1 MSRIELDS
9 AGPKCNLTAIEKYYE
24 NNLSSIVRLESPS
37 PSNKTVSS
45 TSSIVNDVALRDHG
59 DSSATASDSELEELE
74 LDSVPARDRFLRYR
88 DEHRDQPAANNLF
101 PNDGNVIVVGSS
113 DNNIAQASGPQINT
127 VAIQNSSDI
136 QFGNKK
142 IYNGPVTIK
151 QFLFDDK
158 NNKWIRSNAENGQ
171 LENGISNK
179 GFDGKIAISSLR
191 SKFFFKYSSL
201 IKYSP
206 H

>member
-9 AGPKCNLTAIEKYYE
+9 AGAKCNLSAIEKYYE

-45 TSSIVNDVALRDHG
+45 TNSIVNDVALRDDHG
-59 DSSATASDSELEELE
+59 DSSTTASDSELEELE
-74 LDSVPARDRFLRYR
+74 LDSVPARDRFLRYHN
-88 DEHRDQPAANNLF
+88 EHRDQTAENNSF

-158 NNKWIRSNAENGQ
+158 NNKWIRSNPENGQ
-171 LENGISNK
+171 LENGVSNK
-179 GFDGKIAISSLR
+179 GFDGKIAMSSL
-191 SKFFFKYSSL
+191 
-201 IKYSP
+201 
-206 H
+206 